1 MQAASGQVSLRLIH
15 FADYFYV
22 LRPVLFF
29 PAWTTMMA
37 GYLAVW
43 NKTVPDPRH
52 IEWINADL
60 LWIGFSSALIMG
72 AGFIINQLQDA
83 ETDRIN
89 VKLFFL
95 AENLLSRR
103 TALTE
108 SAFLLATGIMLAAFF
123 SFELF
128 FLYLAAV
135 LFFMIG
141 YNYPPFV
148 WKNGVWGSLLANAG
162 MGAFAFA
169 FGWITMP
176 LSLFDFV
183 RDVMPYLFFNTAMY
197 LLTTVP
203 DMDGDRQSG
212 KRTMSVAFGL
222 KTTVMFS
229 AVLYAGAVV
238 SSFLGGDYN
247 LLFPV
252 LALLPFYAGLLIR
265 PDRER
270 TMRTI
275 KFGLFFFSLMIG
287 FYFPL
292 YLLVILLFFI
302 VTRWYYKKRFGI
314 LYPSFRS
321 E

>member
-1 MQAASGQVSLRLIH
+1 MIQ

-43 NKTVPDPRH
+43 NKTVPEAGH
-52 IEWINADL
+52 IEWVNTDL

-72 AGFIINQLQDA
+72 AGFIINQLQDT

-89 VKLFFL
+89 AKLFFL
-95 AENLLSRR
+95 SESIMSRGA
-103 TALTE
+103 ALAE
-108 SAFLLATGIMLAAFF
+108 SAFLLAAGMLLAAGF

-128 FLYLAAV
+128 VLYLGAV

-141 YNYPPFV
+141 YNYPPFA

-162 MGAFAFA
+162 MGVFAFA
-169 FGWITMP
+169 FGWITLP

-183 RDVMPYLFFNTAMY
+183 RDVLPYLFFNTAMY

-203 DMDGDRQSG
+203 DMEGDRRSG
-212 KRTMSVAFGL
+212 KRTMSVAYGL

-229 AVLYAGAVV
+229 AVLYAGAVI
-238 SSFLGGDYN
+238 SSFLCGDYN
-247 LLFPV
+247 ILLPA
-252 LALLPFYAGLLIR
+252 LALSPFYAGLLMR
-265 PDRER
+265 PDRDR

-292 YLLVILLFFI
+292 YLFAILLFFI

-314 LYPSFRS
+314 IYPSFRS